1 MADNGCQPTAV
12 AFLQTCR
19 ALGIRQA
26 FTSYNN
32 PKSNADTERLMQTL
46 KEELVWI
53 REWKSPMEFIAAL
66 EEWVK
71 TYNHE

>member
-1 MADNGCQPTAV
+1 M
-12 AFLQTCR
+12 R
-19 ALGIRQA
+19 
-26 FTSYNN
+26 
-32 PKSNADTERLMQTL
+32 TL

-71 TYNHE
+71 TDNQEYLHSALQYQTPVAYEQQHLAHSTQLQTA